1 MEFEGIN
8 FKDQSLISVLNQI
21 HAKYNYIPEEM
32 MFDLSDR
39 LKISLSKIYG
49 VITFYTGFK
58 LEKPGKHIIRVCTGT
73 ACYVNHSEVILEIMR
88 DEFGIEEG
96 KTTEDGK
103 LSVDRVACIG
113 ACALAP
119 VMELDGQMVGKLTKK
134 KVMRVLRE
142 VFEDD

>member
-1 MEFEGIN
+1 MEFVDIN

-21 HAKYNYIPEEM
+21 QVKYNYIPEKM
-32 MFDLSDR
+32 MYDLSER
-39 LKISLSKIYG
+39 LKISLAKIYG
-49 VITFYTGFK
+49 VITFYKGFK

-73 ACYVNHSEVILEIMR
+73 ACYVNHAEVILEIMR
-88 DEFGIEEG
+88 DEFGVEEG

-103 LSVDRVACIG
+103 LSVERVACIG

-119 VMELDGQMVGKLTKK
+119 VMELDGQIIGKVNKK
-134 KVMRVLRE
+134 KVMKVLRE